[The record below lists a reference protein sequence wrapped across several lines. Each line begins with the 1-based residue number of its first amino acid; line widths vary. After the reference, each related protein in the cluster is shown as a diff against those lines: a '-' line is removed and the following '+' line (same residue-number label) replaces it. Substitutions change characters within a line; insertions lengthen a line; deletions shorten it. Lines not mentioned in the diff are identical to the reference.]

1 MGLFITSR
9 SLEQPIIHRYKEI
22 EEFPKALNVSQMM
35 NWSARLF
42 ITEAKTNLT
51 LAQETDIPPRITKE
65 EIDSLEK
72 TLKDHERWMNEEVE
86 KQKKVKMNEDPVLE
100 SKTLREKVKP
110 LESQLQ
116 KLMKKKAPRIPKK
129 SKTAS
134 STTSSTTASEST
146 ASSGSGHDEL

>member
-1 MGLFITSR
+1 MWVDLWLFVTYR
-9 SLEQPIIHRYKEI
+9 SLEQLIIHRYKEI
-22 EEFPKALNVSQMM
+22 KEFPKALNVSQMM

-42 ITEAKTNLT
+42 ITGAKTNLT

-100 SKTLREKVKP
+100 SKTLREKVTP
-110 LESQLQ
+110 LENQLQ
-116 KLMKKKAPRIPKK
+116 KSMKKKAPRIPKNY
-129 SKTAS
+129 KTAS
-134 STTSSTTASEST
+134 STASEST
-146 ASSGSGHDEL
+146 ASAGSGHDEL

>member
-1 MGLFITSR
+1 
-9 SLEQPIIHRYKEI
+9 
-22 EEFPKALNVSQMM
+22 
-35 NWSARLF
+35 
-42 ITEAKTNLT
+42 
-51 LAQETDIPPRITKE
+51 
-65 EIDSLEK
+65 
-72 TLKDHERWMNEEVE
+72 MNEEVE

-100 SKTLREKVKP
+100 SKTLREKVTP
-110 LESQLQ
+110 LENQLQ

>member
-1 MGLFITSR
+1 MGLFVASR

-51 LAQETDIPPRITKE
+51 LAQETDIPPRITKD

-100 SKTLREKVKP
+100 SKTLREKVTP
-110 LESQLQ
+110 LENQLQ

-134 STTSSTTASEST
+134 STASEST